1 MVIKALGI
9 AYRAHYGQR
18 DKGGK
23 PYILHPINVALK
35 TKTKDAFI
43 AALLH
48 DVMEDSDY
56 TADDLLKAG
65 IPDHIVDALRL
76 LTHEKGTDYMVY
88 VRGLK
93 DNEIA
98 REVKMADIKHN
109 SDLSRIPHVTEKD
122 LNRVKK
128 YKTALALLEN

>member
-1 MVIKALGI
+1 MLIKALGI

-18 DKGGK
+18 DKAGK
-23 PYILHPINVALK
+23 PYILHPVNVALK

-76 LTHEKGTDYMVY
+76 LTHDKSVDYMVY
-88 VRGLK
+88 VNGLK

-98 REVKMADIKHN
+98 REVKMADLKHN
-109 SDLSRIPHVTEKD
+109 SDLSRLPSVTEKD

-128 YKTALALLEN
+128 YKAALAFLES

>member
-1 MVIKALGI
+1 MIIKALGI
-9 AYRAHYGQR
+9 AYRAHYGQK

-128 YKTALALLEN
+128 YKAAMALLES